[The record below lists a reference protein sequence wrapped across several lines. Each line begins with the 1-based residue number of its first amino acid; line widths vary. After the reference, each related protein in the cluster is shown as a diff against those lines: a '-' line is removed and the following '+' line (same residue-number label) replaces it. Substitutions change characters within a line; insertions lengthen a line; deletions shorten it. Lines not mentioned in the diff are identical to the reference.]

1 MNIDSNF
8 SHIVA
13 QNLDI
18 HKKYALACSGG
29 IDSMVLFH
37 LLVRQGF
44 QFVVL
49 HCNFMLRGA
58 DAIAD
63 EQFVQSEC
71 ELHQIPF
78 YSVQFD
84 TKNSASKN
92 KNSIEVEA
100 RNLRYAYFEE
110 MKKVLKYDILLT
122 AHHADDVIETQL
134 FKIIKGTGWKGLQG
148 IPQENGSIFR
158 PLLRISK
165 KEIEQ
170 YATEFHIEYRQD
182 LSNFESIYTRNKIR
196 NQILPQFEEINPNYR
211 NAFGKLS
218 QFAYQVEDFVSEI
231 LDEEIQKWTKNK
243 KVNLKKWINKSYISL
258 ILYRLLEEYG
268 PNASQIAD
276 IEQCLISTENK
287 EILIGNSLFYIKNGW
302 IEQAK
307 NEIIHFEQKIEEWK
321 EQTLIDFHLS
331 KKTVSS
337 FEQGKIYLDEAQITL
352 PIIVRNINKDDFI
365 SPMGMNGKIKR
376 VLDILKDKKLSE
388 NEKNNTFVL
397 EDGNKKVIAI
407 LGIAQSESTKIKD
420 KNKPI
425 WVFSKNK

>member
-1 MNIDSNF
+1 M
-8 SHIVA
+8 
-13 QNLDI
+13 
-18 HKKYALACSGG
+18 
-29 IDSMVLFH
+29 DSMVLYS
-37 LLVRQGF
+37 LLLRQGYKF
-44 QFVVL
+44 EVL

-63 EQFVQSEC
+63 EQFVKSICEC
-71 ELHQIPF
+71 NQIPF
-78 YSVQFD
+78 YSVEFD

-110 MKKVLKYDILLT
+110 MKKILKYDILLT

-231 LDEEIQKWTKNK
+231 IDEEIQNWDKNK

-258 ILYRLLEEYG
+258 ILYRLLEEFG
-268 PNASQIAD
+268 PNATQITD
-276 IEQCLISTENK
+276 IEQCLFSTENK

-302 IEQAK
+302 IEQKK
-307 NEIIHFEQKIEEWK
+307 NDLINFEHRLEEWK
-321 EQTLIDFHLS
+321 EQTIKDFHFS

-337 FEQGKIYLDEAQITL
+337 FEQGKIYLDDTQIKL
-352 PIIVRNINKDDFI
+352 PIIIRNINKDDFMA
-365 SPMGMNGKIKR
+365 PMGMNGNVKR
-376 VLDILKDKKLSE
+376 VTDILKDKKLSE

-397 EDGNKKVIAI
+397 EDGNKNIIAI
-407 LGIAQSESTKIKD
+407 LGITQSESTKITD
-420 KNKPI
+420 MNKPL
-425 WVFSKNK
+425 WVFSKNT